1 MTFEEVL
8 PKMRQG
14 YEIGLEKTADIDVY
28 RINNGELERLRSDGE
43 WFSTFLDSRE
53 ILSNDWYVRR
63 EG

>member
-14 YEIGLEKTADIDVY
+14 YEIGLEKTVDDEIY

-43 WFSTFLDSRE
+43 WNSTYLDSRE
-53 ILSNDWYVRR
+53 ILSKDWHIRR
-63 EG
+63 

>member
-14 YEIGLEKTADIDVY
+14 YEIGLEKTVEDDIY

-43 WFSTFLDSRE
+43 WFPTFLDSRE
-53 ILSNDWYVRR
+53 ILSKDWYIRR
-63 EG
+63 